1 MNRVPFCVLFTLR
14 LNNRNN
20 QSRHKETLLPLN
32 SSFTLKMEK
41 ASKKFVLTPV
51 ITTSKIPILALI
63 SGYCYKKIPQR
74 CIPPILSILVEM
86 IENEPDKNSTS
97 DVEYDIVQQFFPSL
111 TEIMK
116 LMDSS
121 IRSFFNTSSREKD
134 REKVERDI
142 TSIHYYLLQEMWQM
156 KSYDDFFTFL
166 LSSASLLI
174 DPSPQ
179 LLGSTRSLTNTNK
192 PKKSLYCSSFLGGFV
207 SVIALGV
214 TTLTFEEGI
223 QIWKGFLEYRKE
235 TETLWNSLNGV
246 NNAIDFN
253 NSTDDP
259 SSFFE
264 REILPNASVVKD
276 KSKSLVYSHMDL
288 ASLFQ
293 SQVSTLQ
300 RKSSALPKSLTEL
313 LGSLSQSDRSLIP
326 SSYHVEHLN
335 SWRQADYDK
344 SFDSLHRYF
353 DYMMSNRKQYFY
365 HYALL
370 ALATL
375 HSSFGANK
383 EALRAID
390 EAILVARENK
400 DLDCL
405 NYLLTWLLN
414 FIISKPQHFVK
425 LKDHPSR
432 SEIMDFLRLKTKE
445 TKNLSLQSISFQ
457 FEVVVS
463 LLEGS
468 SLSIVMENLAK
479 TCYLILNFEDTDEL
493 KGIFITA
500 CQVADTI
507 WKRIGYPS
515 IGNLYLETA
524 IDFAKEKNNEF
535 DLILL
540 YIRKANDLYFLGE
553 IDESFKLLSS
563 VKDSAL
569 KDLSMS
575 KKWKMA
581 HDIILFY
588 HYIKKCKYPQCDIL
602 MENMM
607 ALSEGLDDQEVTN
620 ELIYQRA
627 IYNLRI
633 NNVTEG
639 INIITEQLTSMKEKS
654 LMYNN
659 HWFIRFQVLLA
670 QTFTEYTPYPER
682 GISILLSAINRAH
695 ECSLIFNLC
704 ECILCLCK
712 LLLKVDPISSIP
724 DVKELL
730 SEFLPKILEIKR
742 VDMIADAYHILALVE
757 FIKLEQTRESL
768 NSEEMDSKLATV
780 LKYLSISMS
789 GYEET
794 FDYVNFRKSL
804 LFERKVAQLCFMDD
818 LVLTNTS
825 KLDKLDA
832 SIQKELNDPIL

>member
-1 MNRVPFCVLFTLR
+1 MIRPLKKLSIVHSYSNRIYKQIES
-14 LNNRNN
+14 NM
-20 QSRHKETLLPLN
+20 E
-32 SSFTLKMEK
+32 SS
-41 ASKKFVLTPV
+41 SKKLVLTPV
-51 ITTSKIPILALI
+51 ITTSKIPILAII

-86 IENEPDKNSTS
+86 IENEPDKNCSS
-97 DVEYDIVQQFFPSL
+97 GAEYDIVQKFFPSL
-111 TEIMK
+111 SEIME
-116 LMDSS
+116 LVGSS
-121 IRSFFNTSSREKD
+121 IRSFFNSSGVKEK
-134 REKVERDI
+134 ETVERDI
-142 TSIHYYLLQEMWQM
+142 KSIHYYLLQQMWQL

-166 LSSASLLI
+166 LSSANLLI

-179 LLGSTRSLTNTNK
+179 LIGSARGLPNINK
-192 PKKSLYCSSFLGGFV
+192 PKKSLYCSSFLGSFI

-223 QIWKGFLEYRKE
+223 QIWKGFLLYRKE
-235 TETLWNSLNGV
+235 TELHWITLNEVDSTLEF
-246 NNAIDFN
+246 NNAKDY
-253 NSTDDP
+253 STY
-259 SSFFE
+259 SMFE
-264 REILPNASVVKD
+264 KDILPNATIGINEST
-276 KSKSLVYSHMDL
+276 SLVYSHMDL

-293 SQVSTLQ
+293 AQVSTLQ
-300 RKSSALPKSLTEL
+300 RKSSSLPKSLTEL
-313 LGSLSQSDRSLIP
+313 LSSLSQSDRSLIP

-353 DYMMSNRKQYFY
+353 DYMMSNRRQYFY

-468 SLSIVMENLAK
+468 SLTVVMENMVK
-479 TCYLILNFEDTDEL
+479 TFYLILNFEDTDEL

-540 YIRKANDLYFLGE
+540 YIRKANDLYFVGE
-553 IDESFKLLSS
+553 IDESFQLLSS

-575 KKWKMA
+575 KKWKMG

-588 HYIKKCKYPQCDIL
+588 HYLNQCKYPQCDIL
-602 MENMM
+602 MDNMI
-607 ALSEGLDDQEVTN
+607 ALAEGLDDQEVTN

-627 IYNLRI
+627 IYNLKI
-633 NNVTEG
+633 NNITEG
-639 INIITEQLTSMKEKS
+639 IGIITKQLTSMKENS
-654 LMYNN
+654 LVYNN
-659 HWFIRFQVLLA
+659 HWFIRFQVLLSY
-670 QTFTEYTPYPER
+670 TFTNYTPYPER
-682 GISILLSAINRAH
+682 GISILLSAANRAH
-695 ECSLIFNLC
+695 ACSLIFNLC
-704 ECILCLCK
+704 ECIICLCN
-712 LLLKVDPISSIP
+712 LLLKVDPIQSIP
-724 DVKELL
+724 DVKDLL

-742 VDMIADAYHILALVE
+742 VDMIADAYHILSIVE
-757 FIKLEQTRESL
+757 FIEFEETRGTLTSDEF
-768 NSEEMDSKLATV
+768 NTKVAIV
-780 LKYLSISMS
+780 LKYLSISMN
-789 GYEET
+789 GYEKM
-794 FDYVNFRKSL
+794 FDYVNLRKSL
-804 LFERKVAQLCFMDD
+804 AFEKKVAHTCFLHD
-818 LVLTNTS
+818 LVKKNAS
-825 KLDKLDA
+825 KLKELDL
-832 SIQKELNDPIL
+832 SLLKELNDPIL

>member
-1 MNRVPFCVLFTLR
+1 
-14 LNNRNN
+14 
-20 QSRHKETLLPLN
+20 
-32 SSFTLKMEK
+32 MEK
-41 ASKKFVLTPV
+41 APKKFVLTPV
-51 ITTSKIPILALI
+51 ITTSKIPILAII

-86 IENEPDKNSTS
+86 IENEPDKNGSS
-97 DVEYDIVQQFFPSL
+97 DAEYDIVQKFFPSL
-111 TEIMK
+111 PEIME
-116 LMDSS
+116 LVDSS
-121 IRSFFNTSSREKD
+121 IRSFFSSSSPVKEKD
-134 REKVERDI
+134 TVERDI
-142 TSIHYYLLQEMWQM
+142 KSIHYYLLQQMWQL

-166 LSSASLLI
+166 LSSANLLI
-174 DPSPQ
+174 DPSSQ
-179 LLGSTRSLTNTNK
+179 LIGSVRGLPNKNK
-192 PKKSLYCSSFLGGFV
+192 PKKSLYCSSFLGSFI

-223 QIWKGFLEYRKE
+223 QIWKGFLLYRKE
-235 TETLWNSLNGV
+235 TESLWSVLNGIDSTLEF
-246 NNAIDFN
+246 NNASSY
-253 NSTDDP
+253 STYLM
-259 SSFFE
+259 FE
-264 REILPNASVVKD
+264 KEILPNASIGIEE
-276 KSKSLVYSHMDL
+276 SRSLVYSHMDL

-300 RKSSALPKSLTEL
+300 RKSSSLPKSLTDL
-313 LGSLSQSDRSLIP
+313 LSSLSQSDRSLIP

-353 DYMMSNRKQYFY
+353 DYMMSNRRQYFY

-375 HSSFGANK
+375 HGSFGANK

-468 SLSIVMENLAK
+468 SLTVVMENMVK
-479 TCYLILNFEDTDEL
+479 TFYLILNFEDTDEL

-507 WKRIGYPS
+507 WKRVGYPS

-540 YIRKANDLYFLGE
+540 YIRKSNDLYFIGE
-553 IDESFKLLSS
+553 IDESFQLLSS
-563 VKDSAL
+563 VEDSAL

-575 KKWKMA
+575 KKWKMG
-581 HDIILFY
+581 HDVILFY
-588 HYIKKCKYPQCDIL
+588 HYLNQCKYPQCDIL
-602 MENMM
+602 MDNMM
-607 ALSEGLDDQEVTN
+607 ALAEGLDDQEVTN

-627 IYNLRI
+627 IYSLKT
-633 NNVTEG
+633 NNITEG
-639 INIITEQLTSMKEKS
+639 ISIITKQLTSMKENS
-654 LMYNN
+654 LVYNN
-659 HWFIRFQVLLA
+659 HWFIRFQVLLSHI
-670 QTFTEYTPYPER
+670 FTNYTPYPER
-682 GISILLSAINRAH
+682 GISILLSAANRAH
-695 ECSLIFNLC
+695 DCSLIFNLC
-704 ECILCLCK
+704 ECIICLCN
-712 LLLKVDPISSIP
+712 LLLKVDPILSIP
-724 DVKELL
+724 DVKDLL

-742 VDMIADAYHILALVE
+742 ADMIADAYHILSLVE
-757 FIKLEQTRESL
+757 FIEFEQTRENLTSDEF
-768 NSEEMDSKLATV
+768 NAKIAIV
-780 LKYLSISMS
+780 LKYLNISMN
-789 GYEET
+789 GYERM
-794 FDYVNFRKSL
+794 FDYVHLRKTLNFEK
-804 LFERKVAQLCFMDD
+804 KVAQTCFLHD
-818 LVLTNTS
+818 LVMKNAS
-825 KLDKLDA
+825 KIREVDLA
-832 SIQKELNDPIL
+832 IQKELNDPIL